1 MIKYFCD
8 WCKTE
13 IQDDDFMSERIVTM
27 PFVNAVEFE
36 GRLHYEPYYTQW
48 ESNKKKSQY
57 LLCDKCIS
65 RIAEL
70 RENIKRNFG

>member
-1 MIKYFCD
+1 MIKYYCD

-13 IQDDDFMSERIVTM
+13 IQDDNFMSERIVTM

-36 GRLHYEPYYTQW
+36 GRLLYEPYYVQW

-57 LLCDKCIS
+57 LLCDKCVS

>member
-1 MIKYFCD
+1 MIKYYCD
-8 WCKTE
+8 WCDKM
-13 IQDDDFMSERIVTM
+13 IPDDGFASERIVTM

-36 GRLHYEPYYTQW
+36 GRLHYEPMYTKW

-70 RENIKRNFG
+70 RENIKRDL